1 MAARRPGRRVTE
13 TSAARAAPG
22 RLKHRERRER
32 MQELSG
38 QRALVTGGTSGI
50 GRATA
55 EALAR
60 EGARVLISGRSEARG
75 AEVVAAIEAGGGEA
89 EFVRADLESPDD
101 VRALAER
108 AADVNILVNNAGVFP
123 AGATHELSQAAF
135 DETFT
140 VNVKAPF
147 LLTAAI
153 APKMVARGGGAII
166 NVTTM
171 VAEFGMAGLPAYGAS
186 KAAMALFTKAWAAEY
201 GPKGVRVNAV
211 SPGPTAT
218 PGTDTMGEG
227 FASIVSTIPLGRAA
241 EPEEIAEPIVF
252 LASGRASYVNG
263 AYDPRRR
270 RPGGGVTG
278 RRV

>member
-1 MAARRPGRRVTE
+1 M
-13 TSAARAAPG
+13 
-22 RLKHRERRER
+22 K
-32 MQELSG
+32 ELSG
-38 QRALVTGGTSGI
+38 LRALVTGGTSGI

-75 AEVVAAIEAGGGEA
+75 ADVVAAIRARGGAA
-89 EFVRADLESPDD
+89 EFARADLESADD

-108 AADVNILVNNAGVFP
+108 GADVDILVNNAGIFLV
-123 AGATHELSQAAF
+123 GITHEFPEAMF
-135 DETFT
+135 DQTFD

-171 VAEFGMAGLPAYGAS
+171 VAEFGMAGLSAYGAS
-186 KAAMALFTKAWAAEY
+186 KAALALLTKAWAAEY
-201 GPKGVRVNAV
+201 GPKGVRVNSVA
-211 SPGPTAT
+211 PGPTIT
-218 PGTDTMGEG
+218 PGTEAMGDG
-227 FASIVSTIPLGRAA
+227 FAAIVSTIPLGRAA
-241 EPEEIAEPIVF
+241 DPVEIAETIVF

-263 AYDPRRR
+263 AMINVD
-270 RPGGGVTG
+270 GG
-278 RRV
+278 RVAV

>member
-1 MAARRPGRRVTE
+1 MKEVN
-13 TSAARAAPG
+13 
-22 RLKHRERRER
+22 
-32 MQELSG
+32 G
-38 QRALVTGGTSGI
+38 QKALVTGGTSGI

-60 EGARVLISGRSEARG
+60 EGARVLISGRSAGRG
-75 AEVVAAIEAGGGEA
+75 TEVVTAIKARGGEA
-89 EFVRADLESPDD
+89 EFVRADLESPED

-108 AADVNILVNNAGVFP
+108 AAEVDILVNNAGVFP
-123 AGATHELSQAAF
+123 FGATHELPEAIF
-135 DETFT
+135 EETFR

-171 VAEFGMAGLPAYGAS
+171 VAEFGMAGLSAYGAS
-186 KAAMALFTKAWAAEY
+186 KAALALLTKAWAAEY
-201 GPKGVRVNAV
+201 GPNGVRVNAV

-218 PGTDTMGEG
+218 PGTDAMGDG
-227 FASIVSTIPLGRAA
+227 FAAIVSTIPLGRAA
-241 EPEEIAEPIVF
+241 DPKEIAETIVF

-263 AYDPRRR
+263 AMIHVD
-270 RPGGGVTG
+270 GG
-278 RRV
+278 RVAV